1 MFEVDWKDYDCER
14 VGERRARKEIEREQK
29 RKEGAESG
37 HHTDSTTSSRALG
50 SKDQH
55 HRNFFGSIG
64 RSKTVVPS
72 RSHKRESVIP
82 EQQATKANGQ
92 LRGGSKR
99 FSGSSMASSI
109 LRKGNA
115 PARSVNNELQNV
127 EPSAIL
133 KGASNIVEPTSPDS
147 PDRWSKE
154 SMLSKMTQLTI
165 PTPESRDD
173 GSMAEA
179 AGAIEVVQLLDRKGA
194 TVNEAAGAAYR
205 HDKAG
210 YSSSYPETG
219 VATKIAAT
227 PRTPKTPITP
237 SLPRPK
243 AHAPP
248 PLENNNS
255 ASRLISNWF
264 RALYAPNRPQT
275 EPITNETIRRESVL
289 LPHNVAYQMPQ
300 TPTRRSAK
308 KTGVYRAPNP
318 SPIRFSAE
326 NPNSWRALGEWDCVG
341 SSTAAQ
347 GPAPAGGG
355 EGRTQDEEILRLM
368 ADDLRSI
375 HFHEEEAVPEERT
388 VRRNDKSVDEAWT
401 RNKEQVGARCGR
413 AEQSVAFGKTGG
425 SSKATI

>member
-29 RKEGAESG
+29 RKEGAKSG
-37 HHTDSTTSSRALG
+37 HQTDSTTSSRALG
-50 SKDQH
+50 SKDQR

-64 RSKTVVPS
+64 RSKTVIPS
-72 RSHKRESVIP
+72 RSHKRESVTP

-115 PARSVNNELQNV
+115 PARSVNNKLQNV

-133 KGASNIVEPTSPDS
+133 KGASNIAEPTSPDT
-147 PDRWSKE
+147 PDRW
-154 SMLSKMTQLTI
+154 MTQLTI

-194 TVNEAAGAAYR
+194 TVNEVAGAAYR
-205 HDKAG
+205 HDKAS

-219 VATKIAAT
+219 VATNIAAT

-237 SLPRPK
+237 SLLRPK
-243 AHAPP
+243 AHAPS

-264 RALYAPNRPQT
+264 TALYAPNRPQT
-275 EPITNETIRRESVL
+275 EPITNETNRRETVL
-289 LPHNVAYQMPQ
+289 SPPNVAHQMPQ

-308 KTGVYRAPNP
+308 RTGVYRAPNP

-326 NPNSWRALGEWDCVG
+326 NPNSWRAFGEWDRVG

-347 GPAPAGGG
+347 GPAPAGDG
-355 EGRTQDEEILRLM
+355 EGRPQDEEILRLM

-388 VRRNDKSVDEAWT
+388 V
-401 RNKEQVGARCGR
+401 
-413 AEQSVAFGKTGG
+413 
-425 SSKATI
+425 